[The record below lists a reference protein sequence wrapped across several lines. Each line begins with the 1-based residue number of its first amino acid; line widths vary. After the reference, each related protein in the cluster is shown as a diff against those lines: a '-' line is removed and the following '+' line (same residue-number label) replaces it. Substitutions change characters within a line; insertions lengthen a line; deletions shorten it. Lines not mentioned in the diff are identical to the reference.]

1 MFLRIFMFGE
11 YFYMYQSTCL
21 SRTYFFHFKKVNGQ
35 GQKLMPVNS
44 QFFFFAGHAI
54 VTHKNIHFVMILSN
68 FCMVFLVVNWFGD
81 S

>member
-21 SRTYFFHFKKVNGQ
+21 SWTYFFNFKKVNGQ

-44 QFFFFAGHAI
+44 QFFFFCGTRHSDSQ
-54 VTHKNIHFVMILSN
+54 KYPFCNDFV
-68 FCMVFLVVNWFGD
+68 
-81 S
+81 